1 MKRILSIL
9 LVIGMSIPLIAGCG
23 KNENT
28 ETADTAQAQ
37 AGEAVENDAD
47 KAAEAADGSA
57 ADAAAGDAAADTEAV
72 ADTEAAA
79 SPLGTSIS
87 MPLNKYSKEWDC
99 PYAGFTFTVPDEIR
113 ESKGQFFPTDGGET
127 GAGSGVYVG
136 FIHYL
141 ARSDEEQIA
150 FDEYVGQIATME
162 SIDEQ
167 TRTEYDAKAAE
178 FYEGRN
184 AVVLVIM
191 AVRNDQNLGD
201 VLTDQ
206 FSSVPIAA
214 SGEIGSADNYN
225 FYYIVPDYSDEA
237 EDLAAAMTEEFYAE
251 FSSAMDN
258 AEDLVPY
265 INVKI
270 PWQSESVDEGTKL
283 SFETTDLDGN
293 PVTSEE
299 LFADHKVTMINL
311 WATWCGPCVNELAEL
326 EELNKEFAEKGCQII
341 GICTDAKA
349 GGKAV
354 DTAKSI
360 LAEKG
365 VTYTNLMATDE
376 ILSAFSLMAY
386 PTSYFVDSEGR
397 ILTEPVVGA
406 DFAQYKAAMEKAL
419 EAQ

>member
-1 MKRILSIL
+1 MRRRI
-9 LVIGMSIPLIAGCG
+9 
-23 KNENT
+23 
-28 ETADTAQAQ
+28 
-37 AGEAVENDAD
+37 
-47 KAAEAADGSA
+47 
-57 ADAAAGDAAADTEAV
+57 
-72 ADTEAAA
+72 
-79 SPLGTSIS
+79 
-87 MPLNKYSKEWDC
+87 
-99 PYAGFTFTVPDEIR
+99 
-113 ESKGQFFPTDGGET
+113 
-127 GAGSGVYVG
+127 
-136 FIHYL
+136 
-141 ARSDEEQIA
+141 
-150 FDEYVGQIATME
+150 
-162 SIDEQ
+162 
-167 TRTEYDAKAAE
+167 
-178 FYEGRN
+178 
-184 AVVLVIM
+184 
-191 AVRNDQNLGD
+191 
-201 VLTDQ
+201 
-206 FSSVPIAA
+206 
-214 SGEIGSADNYN
+214 
-225 FYYIVPDYSDEA
+225 YSDEA

-406 DFAQYKAAMEKAL
+406 DFAQYKATMEKAL

>member
-47 KAAEAADGSA
+47 KAAEAANGSA

-99 PYAGFTFTVPDEIR
+99 PYC
-113 ESKGQFFPTDGGET
+113 
-127 GAGSGVYVG
+127 GAHHDRDVN
-136 FIHYL
+136 
-141 ARSDEEQIA
+141 AQIA

-178 FYEGRN
+178 FYEDRN

-225 FYYIVPDYSDEA
+225 FYYFVPDYSDEA

-406 DFAQYKAAMEKAL
+406 DFAQYKATMEKAL